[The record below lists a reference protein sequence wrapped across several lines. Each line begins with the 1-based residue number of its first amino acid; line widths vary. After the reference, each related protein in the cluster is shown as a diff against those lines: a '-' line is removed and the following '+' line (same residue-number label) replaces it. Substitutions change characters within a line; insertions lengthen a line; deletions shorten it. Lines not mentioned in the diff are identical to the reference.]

1 MLDRFQLHAT
11 KDKAAQSPRKL
22 FDGQHFEVR
31 AYFSWEEEG
40 GSIPH
45 RVMYVHNLKT

>member
-1 MLDRFQLHAT
+1 MLPKTT
-11 KDKAAQSPRKL
+11 KPVQSPRKL

-40 GSIPH
+40 GPEHSPQSH
-45 RVMYVHNLKT
+45 VCAQPNKT